1 MRSTLMVA
9 MAMAGIPGTAG
20 AQAAGEAA
28 AQLLRLPPAPAVA
41 ALGGAYTAG
50 AGELALF
57 YNPARLA
64 TAPGAGT
71 IAFLPL
77 PLDARAGAA
86 AVGVAFGPGALGA
99 GVQFLHFGEV
109 EVLEPEA
116 GSGGVPAG
124 RMATAGEVAI
134 GVGYGIAWGPVEWG
148 LGAKVLRLGVDDLA
162 ATAIGVDAGT
172 AVTLLRGRLTLA
184 AAALNL
190 GRDVT
195 LGTESPLPSTYRAGA
210 ALRGGSEETGAT
222 LHVDA
227 IALGSSHGMATG
239 VEARWM
245 PGGARVSLRG
255 GWQGGEVAE
264 AGPVI
269 GAGIGFGA
277 VTFDYSFRSS
287 VIGDGHHFGLRWRY
301 R

>member
-1 MRSTLMVA
+1 MRRALILA
-9 MAMAGIPGTAG
+9 AAAAALPGAAG

-64 TAPGAGT
+64 VAPGAGT

-77 PLDARAGAA
+77 PLEARAGAA

-134 GVGYGIAWGPVEWG
+134 GVGYGVAWRSVEWG
-148 LGAKVLRLGVDDLA
+148 VGGKLLRLGVDDLA
-162 ATAIGVDAGT
+162 ATAFGVDAGM
-172 AVTLLRGRLTLA
+172 ALTLLRGRLTVA

-195 LGTESPLPSTYRAGA
+195 LGIASPLPSTYRAGA
-210 ALRGGSEETGAT
+210 ALRAGSDPAGAT
-222 LHVDA
+222 LYVDA
-227 IALGSSHGMATG
+227 IALGSSYGLATG
-239 VEARWM
+239 VEARWRA
-245 PGGARVSLRG
+245 GGARVALRG
-255 GWQGGEVAE
+255 GWQAGEMLDP
-264 AGPVI
+264 GPAV
-269 GAGIGFGA
+269 GAGIGLGA
-277 VTFDYSFRSS
+277 MAFDYSFRSS
-287 VIGDGHHFGLRWRY
+287 VIGDGHHFGLRWWY